1 MRPKPQNLKKL
12 IQGNSDGEEPENE
25 NDSSSSSGEEES
37 DDEDVDEDDDNY
49 DLAEEAAAHEARME
63 VLREENRRLVAIGE
77 EQDRQLMNEI
87 QQRDEVQRRIRDLE
101 QNIDDLRRRRDGRE

>member
-1 MRPKPQNLKKL
+1 MRPKPQNLKNM
-12 IQGNSDGEEPENE
+12 IQGHSDGEEPENE

-37 DDEDVDEDDDNY
+37 DDDDVDEDDDNY

>member
-101 QNIDDLRRRRDGRE
+101 QNIEDLRRRRDGRE